1 MLGQPQAA
9 SAQSTS
15 GFTFGYDF
23 VGVGDQSGG
32 TGSTAEPAATYQGSY
47 AFAFPVFDY
56 SGGHLLAEYG
66 IPQAWDKG
74 FVPTDGQTAIFT
86 SMSVGAPY
94 NYIRVSQTYYPGE
107 FSYTSDAPSYHIFV
121 ESGLVF
127 TGSGID
133 NQSWESKQY
142 LTAEGAGSLILFAN
156 HASAGDAYLS
166 TFGTNSQIAFI
177 GESDAE
183 DAHIN
188 LASGTALIVSTS
200 DGALTIGDLSGTGFV
215 YADNE
220 FGGAQTQV
228 LSFGAAGSSF
238 HEFDGNLR
246 DNPTNGAILSLKK
259 VSIGD

>member
-1 MLGQPQAA
+1 MTAGFNTPRRCPRRLSGRRNLSRRQHLWWHSTALVLVAAMLGHPQAA

-127 TGSGID
+127 TGSG
-133 NQSWESKQY
+133 NRQSIMGIK
-142 LTAEGAGSLILFAN
+142 A
-156 HASAGDAYLS
+156 
-166 TFGTNSQIAFI
+166 
-177 GESDAE
+177 
-183 DAHIN
+183 
-188 LASGTALIVSTS
+188 VS
-200 DGALTIGDLSGTGFV
+200 DGGRSWLTYPLREPCIGWRRLPIDV
-215 YADNE
+215 R
-220 FGGAQTQV
+220 
-228 LSFGAAGSSF
+228 
-238 HEFDGNLR
+238 HEFADRIYRQQQCRRCTHQPRVGYRPHRLDQRRCPDNRRPQRNRFCLR
-246 DNPTNGAILSLKK
+246 RQ
-259 VSIGD
+259 